1 MCAVHGQACWRCG
14 DAASLD
20 VARIAP
26 ILTVDVAVARGTV
39 IAELMGSLGLERESK
54 LDGPRNWSLCCASC
68 APSPDVSLADLRVWL
83 DRAARRAATVR
94 RVALEATY
102 APALSEALA
111 AVGSAMAE
119 TLDATHVAALATGW
133 ATYQSKKKAFVRAG
147 ADPYDFKQDSF
158 AKTAI
163 VHIAPAALRITAA
176 LSLGF
181 DPQHVPSLSDL
192 RWGLSGSAS

>member
-26 ILTVDVAVARGTV
+26 ILTVDAAVARGTV
-39 IAELMGSLGLERESK
+39 IAELMGSLERESK

-68 APSPDVSLADLRVWL
+68 APSRDVSLTDLRVWL
-83 DRAARRAATVR
+83 DCAARRAATVK

-111 AVGSAMAE
+111 AVESAMAE
-119 TLDATHVAALATGW
+119 TLDATHVAALAKGW

-147 ADPYDFKQDSF
+147 ADPYDFKRDSF

-163 VHIAPAALRITAA
+163 VHIAPTALRITAA

-181 DPQHVPSLSDL
+181 EPQHVPSLSDL